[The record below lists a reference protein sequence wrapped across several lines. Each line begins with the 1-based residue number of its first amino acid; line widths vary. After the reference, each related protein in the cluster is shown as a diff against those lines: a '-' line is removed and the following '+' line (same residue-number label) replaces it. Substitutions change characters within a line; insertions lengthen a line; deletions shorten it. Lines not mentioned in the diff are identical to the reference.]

1 MTAVTYEVDGSAA
14 ILTLDN
20 PEKRNAITADMLA
33 GITAGV
39 AAAEADPS
47 VRAIVLTHTGNTFCA
62 GADLTGPVAGGGS
75 ASPVERIRA
84 SGEQAAAVNRLLAES
99 SRPVVAA
106 IHGHVRAGGMGFV
119 ASCDIVVAGPKA
131 TFGLSEVRI
140 GVVAAII
147 SSPVLS
153 RIGDRVAAE
162 WLLRGGPVSAA
173 EAAAAGFITRAVDGE
188 SVSVDDAVE
197 SILDD
202 LRKAAPGALA
212 ASKRLVNRRML
223 SRMDEEI
230 DAMLDLSANGFAS
243 EEGQAGIQSF
253 LQRTA
258 PPWVLER

>member
-1 MTAVTYEVDGSAA
+1 MAAVRYEVDGSAA
-14 ILTLDN
+14 ILTLDH

-39 AAAEADPS
+39 AAAEADPN

-62 GADLTGPVAGGGS
+62 GADLTGPVSGGNE
-75 ASPVERIRA
+75 SPVERIRA
-84 SGEQAAAVNRLLAES
+84 SGEQAAAVNRLLAAS

-131 TFGLSEVRI
+131 SFGLSEVRI

-147 SSPVLS
+147 SPPVLS

-188 SVSVDDAVE
+188 SVSVADAVE
-197 SILDD
+197 EILGD
-202 LRKAAPGALA
+202 LRNAAPGALA
-212 ASKRLVNRRML
+212 ASKRLVNQRLL